1 MQRPDLDTL
10 ACVNPAC
17 QLFGR
22 PDEGHLTVRKV
33 SGHDQLRLLRCRPCG
48 EAFSARRG
56 SALCTTQRPEATAE
70 EVIHPL
76 GDGRRGR
83 ATARLGTV
91 CTRDGGAPVAGYR
104 PSCRALARSA
114 RARSAA
120 HGLGV

>member
-1 MQRPDLDTL
+1 MARPDLSTV
-10 ACVNPAC
+10 AYV
-17 QLFGR
+17 
-22 PDEGHLTVRKV
+22 HLECDQFRHAGQGNLGIRKV
-33 SGHDQLRLLRCRPCG
+33 YGHDHIRLLRCRPCG

-76 GDGRRGR
+76 GDGCRGR

-91 CTRDGGAPVAGYR
+91 CTRAGGAPVAGCR